1 MPELNSNISLAT
13 HSTIPASNNTSSTQR
28 PLYLL
33 FKIYTQLPTHLQLKQ
48 QQKSTMSSPKN
59 IVEQFAVLQT
69 LYNWAAGIDLKD
81 TALLVS
87 TYAPDAVSDFR
98 PAAAKAGLEYPILEG
113 RETILGALTGSL
125 ASFDTTHSVSNPRV
139 TITSDARAHVEAMV
153 EAQHVLKSDSSRF
166 YMMKNRYDAKFVKVD
181 GVWMISHIV
190 VDNVWRSGDA
200 AVLSGI

>member
-1 MPELNSNISLAT
+1 
-13 HSTIPASNNTSSTQR
+13 
-28 PLYLL
+28 
-33 FKIYTQLPTHLQLKQ
+33 
-48 QQKSTMSSPKN
+48 MSSPQN

-87 TYAPDAVSDFR
+87 TYAPDAVSDFG

-113 RETILGALTGSL
+113 RETIIGALTGSL

-139 TITSDARAHVEAMV
+139 KITSDARAHVEAMV
-153 EAQHVLKSDSSRF
+153 EAQHVLKNDPSRF

-181 GVWMISHIV
+181 GVWLISHIV
-190 VDNVWRSGDA
+190 VDNVWRTGDA